1 MSNLVSNC
9 CGASPWFDETDL
21 CSRCLEHA
29 DFEDL
34 DEIWPTVSQQE
45 LDHQIASKLFITCNV
60 PKFGLG
66 AARKQMM
73 QQGLPSHQIFRVTQI
88 LKNFINV

>member
-1 MSNLVSNC
+1 MSSLISNC
-9 CGASPWFDETDL
+9 CGASPWFDESDL

-34 DEIWPTVSQQE
+34 DEVWPSVSQQE

-60 PKFGLG
+60 SKFGLG
-66 AARKQMM
+66 AARRQMM
-73 QQGLPSHQIFRVTQI
+73 QQSLPTEQIQRVSQI
-88 LKNFINV
+88 LLNFN

>member
-1 MSNLVSNC
+1 MSNLISNC
-9 CGASPWFDETDL
+9 CGASPWLEETDL

-34 DEIWPTVSQQE
+34 DEVWPRETSQRE

-60 PKFGLG
+60 SKFGLG
-66 AARKQMM
+66 AARRQMM
-73 QQGLPSHQIFRVTQI
+73 QQGLPNDQIQRVSQI
-88 LKNFINV
+88 LLSFN

>member
-1 MSNLVSNC
+1 MSNLISNC
-9 CGASPWFDETDL
+9 CGASPWFDESDL

-34 DEIWPTVSQQE
+34 DEVWPRETSQRE

-60 PKFGLG
+60 SKFGLG
-66 AARKQMM
+66 AARREMM
-73 QQGLPSHQIFRVTQI
+73 QQGISNDQIQRISKI
-88 LKNFINV
+88 LLNFN

>member
-34 DEIWPTVSQQE
+34 DEIWPKVSQRE

-60 PKFGLG
+60 SKFGLG
-66 AARKQMM
+66 AARRQMM
-73 QQGLPSHQIFRVTQI
+73 QQDLPSDQIFRVTQI
-88 LKNFINV
+88 LKNFIHA

>member
-1 MSNLVSNC
+1 MSNLISNC
-9 CGASPWFDETDL
+9 CGASPWFDESDL

-34 DEIWPTVSQQE
+34 DEVWPKVSQRE

-60 PKFGLG
+60 SKFGLG
-66 AARKQMM
+66 AARRKMFEQS
-73 QQGLPSHQIFRVTQI
+73 LPSEQIFRVTQI
-88 LKNFINV
+88 LKNFINA